1 MTERLQYEE
10 ETEGGKNGEV
20 DAEVEEGEETKVEKE
35 EVRVQSARPVV
46 AAGVVD
52 TPRHSLQRCS
62 KGAEGWRYNETN
74 CVELHYV

>member
-1 MTERLQYEE
+1 M
-10 ETEGGKNGEV
+10 

>member
-52 TPRHSLQRCS
+52 PAAACLQQASTGRIRLPS
-62 KGAEGWRYNETN
+62 RFPYIVSFGT
-74 CVELHYV
+74 L

>member
-52 TPRHSLQRCS
+52 PAAPLEEASVLFS
-62 KGAEGWRYNETN
+62 GS
-74 CVELHYV
+74 

>member
-1 MTERLQYEE
+1 M
-10 ETEGGKNGEV
+10 

-52 TPRHSLQRCS
+52 PAAACLQQASTGRIRLTS
-62 KGAEGWRYNETN
+62 ISYGTEGYCERKKHRRYRMY
-74 CVELHYV
+74 LFLGSQ